1 MKTAFSTHG
10 RYFVMSDADDA
21 AFEISFNYED
31 NIVQFGRIEIFGIRI
46 ADKII
51 DVNYFVENNNVTN
64 PNQFPEI
71 SYPGYENLKL
81 V

>member
-1 MKTAFSTHG
+1 MKTVFSSHG
-10 RYFVMSDADDA
+10 RYFVVSDADDA

-31 NIVQFGRIEIFGIRI
+31 NFVQFGRIEIFGIRI

-51 DVNYFVENNNVTN
+51 DVNYFVENNNATN
-64 PNQFPEI
+64 QNRFPPF
-71 SYPGYENLKL
+71 SYPGFQNLKL

>member
-31 NIVQFGRIEIFGIRI
+31 NFVQFGRIEISGIRI

-51 DVNYFVENNNVTN
+51 DVNYFVENYNVTN
-64 PNQFPEI
+64 PNQFPAI
-71 SYPGYENLKL
+71 SYPGYQNLKL